1 MNELPQITPYSRSYY
16 FAWLLVIY
24 TVVVVAWG
32 AWVRISGSGAGCGED
47 WPLCNGQAV
56 PLNAPIKTW
65 IEISHR
71 YSTALYGL
79 LVLAL
84 IICSRCIF
92 SRGHP
97 ARLWSILVLVF
108 TLTEALIGR
117 QLVTMKLVDES
128 TEIVRMLV
136 MPLHLINTSFLLFC
150 AVMAAESFRYGD
162 RARRPI
168 SSELKKLGV
177 LAIIALLLLM
187 TSGAIAALASHLFP
201 SLSLI
206 LGLRKDLAPT
216 AHPALRLRILHPI
229 LALSLLLIV
238 PYFISSIKAAAPSQQ
253 ARLWYGRLG
262 YTTYTAILIGTAT
275 LLLLAPAWLK
285 ITHLVMANVLVIV
298 ASLALF
304 HTYRPTP
311 PFGPPFG
318 SQTR

>member
-1 MNELPQITPYSRSYY
+1 MKDLPQITPYSRSYY

-65 IEISHR
+65 IEILHR

-117 QLVTMKLVDES
+117 QLVTMKLVDDCTDACNAATS
-128 TEIVRMLV
+128 DQYLV
-136 MPLHLINTSFLLFC
+136 PSFLR
-150 AVMAAESFRYGD
+150 RYGS
-162 RARRPI
+162 R
-168 SSELKKLGV
+168 E
-177 LAIIALLLLM
+177 
-187 TSGAIAALASHLFP
+187 
-201 SLSLI
+201 LSL
-206 LGLRKDLAPT
+206 RRSST
-216 AHPALRLRILHPI
+216 
-229 LALSLLLIV
+229 S
-238 PYFISSIKAAAPSQQ
+238 PYQFRA
-253 ARLWYGRLG
+253 
-262 YTTYTAILIGTAT
+262 
-275 LLLLAPAWLK
+275 
-285 ITHLVMANVLVIV
+285 
-298 ASLALF
+298 
-304 HTYRPTP
+304 
-311 PFGPPFG
+311 
-318 SQTR
+318 